1 MRVGIDA
8 TCWSNQRGYGR
19 FTRGLLQ
26 ALLELETN
34 YQFILFVDIQTYQQ
48 SQFPANVDCIVVE
61 TSQSPTKAASASG
74 RRSSRDLWAM
84 TQAVARCQLDVLF
97 FPSVYTYFPALT
109 KAKIVLGVHD
119 VIAEDYPSLIFPE
132 LRSRW
137 LWNLKSW
144 FAHRQANYVLTV
156 SNHAKSGIVRH
167 FKHPPQRVWVIDEA
181 PDPVFRPLAPDE
193 INWEFLNQHGLT
205 PSHRFFLYLGGVN
218 PHKNLAMLLE
228 SLTTLHREE
237 SYRDVKLVI
246 VGDIHTDVFT
256 PGLNALKTKIEILSL
271 NDCVRFTGFVPDADV
286 VHFFNTAQAVV
297 LPSIAEGF
305 GLPAMEGAACGTPVI
320 ATCNSPLPDLL
331 SGGGIFIDPI
341 QPIQLTAALRRILND
356 ESKRSLMAEIA
367 LKRAKEFTWRRSA
380 QQMHALLTQLEPN
393 TSSQH

>member
-8 TCWSNQRGYGR
+8 TCWSNRRGYGR

-26 ALLELETN
+26 ALLELETKH
-34 YQFILFVDIQTYQQ
+34 QFILFVDTQTYKQ
-48 SQFPANVDCIVVE
+48 SQFPTNVDCIVVE

-74 RRSSRDLWAM
+74 RRSFRDLWAM

-97 FPSVYTYFPALT
+97 FPSVYTYFPVLT
-109 KAKIVLGVHD
+109 KATIVLGVHD
-119 VIAEDYPSLIFPE
+119 VIAEDYPSLVFPE

-144 FAHRQANYVLTV
+144 LAHHQADYILTV
-156 SNHAKSGIVRH
+156 SEHAKNGIIRH
-167 FKHPPQRVWVIDEA
+167 FKHSPQRIWVIDEA
-181 PDPVFRPLAPDE
+181 PDPVFRPLASDE
-193 INWEFLNQHGLT
+193 INWEFLGRHGLT

-228 SLTTLHREE
+228 SLAILHREE
-237 SYRDVKLVI
+237 CYRDVQLVI

-256 PGLNALKTKIEILSL
+256 PGLNALKEKIEILSL
-271 NDCVRFTGFVPDADV
+271 TNCVRFTGFIPDADI

-305 GLPAMEGAACGTPVI
+305 GLPAMEGAACGTPAI

-331 SGGGIFIDPI
+331 AGGGIFIDPI
-341 QPIQLTAALRRILND
+341 QPIQLTEALRHILSD
-356 ESKRSLMAEIA
+356 KSKRSLMAEIA
-367 LKRAKEFTWRRSA
+367 LKQAKRFTWQRSA
-380 QQMHALLTQLEPN
+380 QQMYALLIQLEPT
-393 TSSQH
+393 TSSQY